1 VVSVDAG
8 NAVIMKGV
16 DLKKRK
22 CSPGHTGAFVLYG
35 KGPYSEKEGVKGIRG
50 DGMNRAGKRLKSQS

>member
-1 VVSVDAG
+1 
-8 NAVIMKGV
+8 MKGV

-35 KGPYSEKEGVKGIRG
+35 KGPYSEKEVVKGIRG
-50 DGMNRAGKRLKSQS
+50 DGMTAPEKD